1 MTATLKSFTL
11 RSHSANTQVTHIYHT
26 GNIKVH
32 SVSDQDWKIFPVMLT
47 VFVYY
52 FIQNYFFKILTFS
65 VVLVGPIS
73 ELWHTL
79 IFFVASK
86 PSSWF
91 NNSSM
96 VLCTSESPPLPDSIL
111 EDPMES
117 ISSMKIIEG
126 ACSLIKNSLYPV
138 ISVKFQQKSHL
149 PTEL

>member
-1 MTATLKSFTL
+1 MGLTQCKLTRNTYTLHRQYQGTL
-11 RSHSANTQVTHIYHT
+11 I
-26 GNIKVH
+26 
-32 SVSDQDWKIFPVMLT
+32 SDQDGKIFPVMLI

-52 FIQNYFFKILTFS
+52 FVQHFFKILTFS

-126 ACSLIKNSLYPV
+126 ACSLKRNSLYPL
-138 ISVKFQQKSHL
+138 ISVKFRQKSHL

>member
-1 MTATLKSFTL
+1 MKMPCSQKT
-11 RSHSANTQVTHIYHT
+11 VTVMF
-26 GNIKVH
+26 N
-32 SVSDQDWKIFPVMLT
+32 DWKLQVIYMGLT
-47 VFVYY
+47 TQKKHTPYRQYQSTLCLRQLKNFYCNANSICTL
-52 FIQNYFFKILTFS
+52 FCTGFFRILTFS
-65 VVLVGPIS
+65 VVLVRPIS
-73 ELWHTL
+73 KLWHTL

-126 ACSLIKNSLYPV
+126 ACSLIKKKQF
-138 ISVKFQQKSHL
+138 ISSN
-149 PTEL
+149 